1 MKFKKTIGSA
11 AAIVII
17 LAAAYGFRSSQKVKS
32 IGDYQFVK
40 ITRGD
45 IENTITA
52 TGVLSPV
59 TTVEVGTQVSG
70 TVGKVYVDFNDHV
83 SRGQVL
89 AVLDTVLLKMAILD
103 AESGLQRAEA
113 QYDEAAATLKRNQ
126 PLYDKGLLSDAD
138 FLSSQVAVKTM
149 NASLNSA
156 KTNYLR
162 AKRNL
167 EYAVIRAPISG
178 MVISRSVEEGQ
189 TVAASFSTPTLF
201 TIAEDLSNM
210 EILAD
215 VDESDI
221 GQVKA
226 GQKVRFEVA
235 AYPDKD
241 FTGRVKQVRLMPKTV
256 SNVVSYTVVVSA
268 ENRDQRL
275 LPGMTASLDF
285 IISDVKD
292 ILKVPAIALRLQPT
306 KEMMQTMRDQFAT
319 MHAARGDS
327 SRTSGSGAG
336 EHRRP
341 GGNGQRNPGISRLWY
356 LDENKNLSMVAVK
369 SGISDGVQ
377 TEITPLRDNVN
388 VDLENLSVIS
398 VITSETSAVVRE
410 NGRIQSPFG
419 SSAPPMPRRGF

>member
-1 MKFKKTIGSA
+1 MKYKKTIWSST
-11 AAIVII
+11 AILVI
-17 LAAAYGFRSSQKVKS
+17 LAVAYGFRSSREVKS
-32 IGDYQFVK
+32 TDDYQFVT

-70 TVGKVYVDFNDHV
+70 TVAKVYVDFNDHV
-83 SRGQVL
+83 TKGQVL

-167 EYAVIRAPISG
+167 EYAVIRAPIKG
-178 MVISRSVEEGQ
+178 MVISRGVEEGQ

-201 TIAEDLSNM
+201 TIVEDLSNM

-221 GQVKA
+221 GQVKV

-235 AYPDKD
+235 AYPDKN
-241 FTGRVKQVRLMPKTV
+241 FTGMVNQVRLMPKTV

-268 ENRDQRL
+268 ENKNQLL

-306 KEMMQTMRDQFAT
+306 EEMMQMMRDQFAA
-319 MHAARGDS
+319 MRAARGDS
-327 SRTSGSGAG
+327 SRTGGSGSGF

-356 LDENKNLSMVAVK
+356 LDENNKLAVVPVK

-377 TEITPLRDNVN
+377 TEITPLRDV
-388 VDLENLSVIS
+388 VPLENLSVIS
-398 VITSETSAVVRE
+398 VVTSGTPAVARE
-410 NGRIQSPFG
+410 NSRTQSPFG
-419 SSAPPMPRRGF
+419 GSAPPMPRRGF

>member
-1 MKFKKTIGSA
+1 MKYKKSIWLATT
-11 AAIVII
+11 VLII
-17 LAAAYGFRSSQKVKS
+17 LVVAYGFRSRQEVKS
-32 IGDYQFVK
+32 VGDYQFVT

-70 TVGKVYVDFNDHV
+70 TVAKVFVDFNDHV
-83 SRGQVL
+83 KKGQVL
-89 AVLDTVLLKMAILD
+89 AVLDTILLKMAILD

-126 PLYDKGLLSDAD
+126 PLFDKGLLSDAD
-138 FLSSQVAVKTM
+138 LLSSQVAVKTM
-149 NASLNSA
+149 NASHNTA

-178 MVISRSVEEGQ
+178 MVISRGVEEGQ

-201 TIAEDLSNM
+201 TIAEDLSHM

-226 GQKVRFEVA
+226 GQNVRFEVA

-241 FTGRVKQVRLMPKTV
+241 FSGIVKQVRLMPKTV

-268 ENRDQRL
+268 ENKNRKL

-285 IISDVKD
+285 IISDVKN

-306 KEMMQTMRDQFAT
+306 EEMMQMMRDQFAALRT
-319 MHAARGDS
+319 ARGDS
-327 SRTSGSGAG
+327 SRTNGS
-336 EHRRP
+336 ERRRP
-341 GGNGQRNPGISRLWY
+341 DGSGQRNAGVGRLWY
-356 LDENKNLSMVAVK
+356 LDENNKLSVVAVK
-369 SGISDGVQ
+369 PGISDGVQ
-377 TEITPLRDNVN
+377 TEITPLRDKVP
-388 VDLENLSVIS
+388 LENLRVIS
-398 VITSETSAVVRE
+398 VITSGTPAFVKE
-410 NGRIQSPFG
+410 NGRTQSPFG
-419 SSAPPMPRRGF
+419 GSTPPMPRRGF

>member
-11 AAIVII
+11 TTILVI
-17 LAAAYGFRSSQKVKS
+17 LAVAYGFRSSQEVKS
-32 IGDYQFVK
+32 DGDYQFVK

-70 TVGKVYVDFNDHV
+70 TVAKVYVDFNDHV
-83 SRGQVL
+83 GKGQVL
-89 AVLDTVLLKMAILD
+89 AVLDTILLKMAILD

-138 FLSSQVAVKTM
+138 YLSSQVAVKTM

-178 MVISRSVEEGQ
+178 MVISRGVEEGQ

-241 FTGRVKQVRLMPKTV
+241 FTGIVKQVRLMPKTV

-268 ENRDQRL
+268 ENKNQLL

-285 IISDVKD
+285 IISEATD
-292 ILKVPAIALRLQPT
+292 ILKVPASALRLQPT
-306 KEMMQTMRDQFAT
+306 EEMIQTIRARFEAART
-319 MHAARGDS
+319 ARGDS
-327 SRTSGSGAG
+327 SRAPDDEMRG
-336 EHRRP
+336 RRFA
-341 GGNGQRNPGISRLWY
+341 GNGGQRPTNMGRLWY
-356 LDENKNLSMVAVK
+356 LDSDQKLQMLPVRTGV
-369 SGISDGVQ
+369 SDGVN
-377 TEITPLRDNVN
+377 TEITLLRETVEPEK
-388 VDLENLSVIS
+388 LKVIS
-398 VITSETSAVVRE
+398 TVLTGTPVTSR
-410 NGRIQSPFG
+410 NGNGSSPFG
-419 SSAPPMPRRGF
+419 GGRPPMPRRGF